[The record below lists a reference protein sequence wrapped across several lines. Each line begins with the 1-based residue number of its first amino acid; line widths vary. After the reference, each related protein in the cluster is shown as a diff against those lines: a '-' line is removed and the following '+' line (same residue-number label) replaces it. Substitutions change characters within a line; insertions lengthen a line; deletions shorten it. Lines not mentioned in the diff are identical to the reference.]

1 MCTSLAYQ
9 SWTMIIVVD
18 ALLLHAAEG
27 GVLLILLLVFFA
39 FWYLNCDAD
48 LAVLAAVRRMPH
60 DAFAK
65 KVVWITG
72 ASSGI
77 GEALAYELA
86 GRGAALVL
94 SARRMDRLLAVAQ
107 KCGELGASDAYALR
121 LDVEALASHAP
132 AAAHVLAR
140 FGRVDFLVNNAGRSQ
155 RGLVENTPVAVDAAM
170 IALNVVAPI
179 SLTKAVLPAM
189 LAAGAGVVCN
199 TVSVSGKLGAPCS
212 ATYSATKHALLGWAD
227 ALRAEVGSRGLHVVN
242 VCPGPVQS
250 EIAENAFCD
259 DASGK
264 PLGEPTEPDVHR
276 LPAARCALLMAGA
289 MHARLPEVW
298 LSPQP
303 ILLFVYI
310 AQYLPAFY
318 HAISPVVGA
327 RRVEAFRRG
336 SKGYGSVQSPAAMLR
351 AWLFKKAA

>member
-1 MCTSLAYQ
+1 
-9 SWTMIIVVD
+9 MISIAD
-18 ALLLHAAEG
+18 ALVLHAVEG
-27 GVLLILLLVFFA
+27 GLLLLVAVVLFA
-39 FWYLNCDAD
+39 LWYMTVDAD
-48 LAVLAAVRRMPH
+48 LSVLAAARRMPH
-60 DAFAK
+60 NAFEK

-107 KCGELGASDAYALR
+107 KCGELGAADAYALR

-155 RGLVENTPVAVDAAM
+155 RGLIENTPVAVDAAM
-170 IALNVVAPI
+170 FALNVVAPI

-189 LAAGAGVVCN
+189 LAAGAGAVVN

-250 EIAENAFCD
+250 EIAENAFCE

-264 PLGEPTEPDVHR
+264 PLGEPTEPDVPR

-298 LSPQP
+298 LAPQP
-303 ILLFVYI
+303 ILLFTYI
-310 AQYLPAFY
+310 AQFMPSFY
-318 HAISPVVGA
+318 HALAPVVGA
-327 RRVEAFRRG
+327 RRVAAFRNG
-336 SKGYGSVQSPAAMLR
+336 SKGYGSIQSPVSMLR
-351 AWLFKKAA
+351 SWLLSKSA

>member
-1 MCTSLAYQ
+1 
-9 SWTMIIVVD
+9 MISIAD
-18 ALLLHAAEG
+18 ALVLHAVEG
-27 GVLLILLLVFFA
+27 GLLLLVAVVLFA
-39 FWYLNCDAD
+39 AWYMTVDAD
-48 LAVLAAVRRMPH
+48 LSVLAAVRRMPH
-60 DAFAK
+60 NAFEK
-65 KVVWITG
+65 KVVWVTG

-107 KCGELGASDAYALR
+107 KCGELGAADAYALR

-140 FGRVDFLVNNAGRSQ
+140 FGRVGFLVNNAGRSQ
-155 RGLVENTPVAVDAAM
+155 RGLIENTPVAVDAAM

-189 LAAGAGVVCN
+189 LAAGAGAVVN

-250 EIAENAFCD
+250 EIAENAFCE

-298 LSPQP
+298 LAPQP
-303 ILLFVYI
+303 ILLFTYI
-310 AQYLPAFY
+310 AQFLPSFY

-327 RRVEAFRRG
+327 RRVAAFRNG
-336 SKGYGSVQSPAAMLR
+336 SKGYGSIQSPVSMLR
-351 AWLFKKAA
+351 SWLFSKSA